1 MPSLLRTVRKLPSTV
16 AAPATLWRL
25 CALTVALTLFVIV
38 RSVGYDVGAV
48 AAYAAYV
55 GLYVLLPGVI
65 VTAWLG
71 GRTFSPVA
79 LVALALPTGFAVE
92 IYTYLGLAALGAKP
106 WFAWSPVVW
115 LAAAVVARAAG
126 AARPWRIRV
135 SAHHAGLALVL
146 AFAVL
151 GTAVMAASQ
160 MFAESPLAEGLP
172 TRAIFH
178 DWVYLVSRAAVIK
191 NNWPLDDPSLSG
203 TPLQYH
209 YFMMVHAAAA
219 SSTAGVELSTVMLR
233 LVFVPLG
240 VALVAQACLLGRAVS
255 RTPWGGVLAAL
266 LTVAVS
272 ELSFAPS
279 YGEPMFLGLFVRW
292 LFVSPTF
299 FFGMIFCGALL
310 WVIRHAATRPAFA
323 VRDLVWLALLGTA
336 GTGAKGTML
345 PVVLCALGLWAL
357 WRWWRERVLP
367 WRLVVVGSCLGIAF
381 ALVYLPTMS
390 AWRTGDAKWNP
401 FHVLQLTAF
410 WKTNAAAWTQ
420 ALAQLLPAS
429 LATPLAQGAAAALVF
444 AGTCGVRLLAL
455 PYLVWGDVR
464 RRDTL
469 LVGWLGAFLAAC
481 VGMGLLLEL
490 NSYGELYVILM
501 MRLPLAVLTA
511 AFFVTAARRIAAWW
525 AAQQSAPATVSA
537 SPFAPA
543 LHRPARGAVR
553 PWWPRA
559 VIGAATL
566 LFAATFAVQTKLWW
580 ERNRGGLAAWWDT
593 PADVQPDP
601 YMQELRHALLWVRT
615 HTEPNAVLVA
625 NAFTP
630 ENMKKDHWGALDRT
644 LMGVHFYYSALSER
658 RLWFEGPAYIMDTT
672 RARIRA
678 NLASDFFYRGRTL
691 DPQIVAAAPSYV
703 LIDRHLKDGAEVS
716 LPLGSRL
723 FASERFE
730 IYRLTPAA
738 TFAADL
744 PRPADTAQQQQ

>member
-1 MPSLLRTVRKLPSTV
+1 MPSLLRTVRVLPSTV
-16 AAPATLWRL
+16 ASPATLWRL
-25 CALTVALTLFVIV
+25 CALTVAVTLFVIV
-38 RSVGYDVGAV
+38 RSVGYEVGSV

-55 GLYVLLPGVI
+55 GLYVLLPGVV

-106 WFAWSPVVW
+106 AFAWSPLLW
-115 LAAAVVARAAG
+115 IAVAVAARAAG

-135 SAHHAGLALVL
+135 SAHHAGLALAL

-151 GTAVMAASQ
+151 GTAIMAASQ

-219 SSTAGVELSTVMLR
+219 SSTAGVELSAVMLR

-240 VALVAQACLLGRAVS
+240 IALVAQACLLGRAVS

-310 WVIRHAATRPAFA
+310 WVVRAAAARPSLSF
-323 VRDLVWLALLGTA
+323 RDLGWLALLGTA

-357 WRWWRERVLP
+357 WRWWRERRLS
-367 WRLVVVGSCLGIAF
+367 WRLVVIGTCLGAAF
-381 ALVYLPTMS
+381 VLVYLPTMS

-410 WKTNAAAWTQ
+410 WKTNAAAWTH
-420 ALAQLLPAS
+420 ALAQILPAP
-429 LATPLAQGAAAALVF
+429 LATPLAQCAAAALVF

-455 PYLVWGDVR
+455 PYLFWGDVR
-464 RRDTL
+464 RRDAL

-490 NSYGELYVILM
+490 NSFGELYVILM

-511 AFFVTAARRIAAWW
+511 AFFVTAARRVAAWW
-525 AAQQSAPATVSA
+525 QAQRSAPTTVSA
-537 SPFAPA
+537 SPFAPT
-543 LHRPARGAVR
+543 LHLPAHAPVK

-559 VIGAATL
+559 LVGAATL

-580 ERNRGGLAAWWDT
+580 ERNRGGLLAWWDT
-593 PADVQPDP
+593 PADVQPDA
-601 YMQELRHALLWVRT
+601 YMQELRHALLWIRAN
-615 HTEPNAVLVA
+615 TETNAVLVA

-678 NLASDFFYRGRTL
+678 NLASDFFYRRRAL
-691 DPQIVAAAPSYV
+691 DPQIVASAPSYV
-703 LIDRHLKDGAEVS
+703 LLDRHLKDGAEVS

-730 IYRLTPAA
+730 IYRLTPAPA
-738 TFAADL
+738 FAADV
-744 PRPADTAQQQQ
+744 PRATDAAQQQQ